1 MDIETI
7 TKLLDAGYTK
17 ADIDAMQSADGA
29 GGKADEDAGKDDAP
43 KGKEQDNAGAEDAGK
58 VDEKGLA
65 DMVKTLSS
73 TVEGLTA
80 TVKVLQDANAKDAKT
95 DSVKTGDA
103 IGDAMKSFIEKL

>member
-7 TKLLDAGYTK
+7 TKLLDADYTK
-17 ADIDAMQSADGA
+17 AEIDAMQGNDNAGGQIDENAGA
-29 GGKADEDAGKDDAP
+29 GDTP
-43 KGKEQDNAGAEDAGK
+43 KGEEQGNAGAENAGK
-58 VDEKGLA
+58 VDENGLA

-80 TVKVLQDANAKDAKT
+80 TVKALQDANAKDAKT